1 MAIRDGSCGA
11 AAGRPWVRARQARLL
26 AHIGMLLALLT
37 GALASGTLAHAQ
49 DGGGGGAAA
58 GFVEMKPALVTNY
71 GVSRQGRL
79 RYVRAEVTL
88 RVEEGGDPAR
98 VEYHMPYLR
107 NALLMVLGRQEEAAL
122 VTPEGRD
129 NMRREALEQMRAFLE
144 KEEGAP
150 SVSDILFT
158 NFLVQR

>member
-1 MAIRDGSCGA
+1 MAIRDVVSGTVAGLGWVWGS
-11 AAGRPWVRARQARLL
+11 RARHVGR
-26 AHIGMLLALLT
+26 IGVLVALLSIVPL
-37 GALASGTLAHAQ
+37 GGSPASAA
-49 DGGGGGAAA
+49 DAGGGAAS

-129 NMRREALEQMRAFLE
+129 TMRREALEQMRAFLE

>member
-1 MAIRDGSCGA
+1 MAMRDSISGVGP
-11 AAGRPWVRARQARLL
+11 RPGWLARACL
-26 AHIGMLLALLT
+26 LLALLC
-37 GALASGTLAHAQ
+37 GSVANAQEGGGEGGASG
-49 DGGGGGAAA
+49 
-58 GFVEMKPALVTNY
+58 FVDMKPALVTNY

-88 RVEEGGDPAR
+88 RVEEGADPTR

-107 NALLMVLGRQEEAAL
+107 NVLLMELGKQEEAAL
-122 VTPEGRD
+122 VTPEGREHL
-129 NMRREALEQMRAFLE
+129 RQEALEAMRTFLE

-150 SVSDILFT
+150 TVSDILFT

>member
-1 MAIRDGSCGA
+1 MAIRDAVCGA
-11 AAGRPWVRARQARLL
+11 AAGRRFVRARHVRLL
-26 AHIGMLLALLT
+26 ARIGMLVALLA
-37 GALASGTLAHAQ
+37 GALVAGPFARAQ
-49 DGGGGGAAA
+49 EGGGAAA

>member
-1 MAIRDGSCGA
+1 MAIRDECCGA
-11 AAGRPWVRARQARLL
+11 AAGRRWVRARPARLL
-26 AHIGMLLALLT
+26 ARIGMLLALLT
-37 GALASGTLAHAQ
+37 GALVAGPIARANE
-49 DGGGGGAAA
+49 GGGGAAT